1 MIYVYEHPETGKQI
15 EVIQGMNDPH
25 TYTDEKGVS
34 WNRVFCAPTAVIKSS
49 VNEWDQSSFLKK
61 TRDMKGTVGDMMD
74 MSAELSE
81 RRKAST
87 GGTDPLQQKHFDEY
101 AKRRRGKRHPKD
113 PKVFDDSK
121 LKGNPIKI
129 EL

>member
-1 MIYVYEHPETGKQI
+1 MIYVYEHPKTGEQV
-15 EVIQGMNDPH
+15 EVVQGMNDPH
-25 TYTDEKGVS
+25 TYTDDKGVE
-34 WNRVFCAPTAVIKSS
+34 WKRVFIAPTAVIKNS
-49 VNEWDQSSFLKK
+49 VNEWDQTSFLKK

-74 MSAELSE
+74 LSVELSE
-81 RRKAST
+81 KRRAST

-113 PKVFDDSK
+113 PKIFDDSK